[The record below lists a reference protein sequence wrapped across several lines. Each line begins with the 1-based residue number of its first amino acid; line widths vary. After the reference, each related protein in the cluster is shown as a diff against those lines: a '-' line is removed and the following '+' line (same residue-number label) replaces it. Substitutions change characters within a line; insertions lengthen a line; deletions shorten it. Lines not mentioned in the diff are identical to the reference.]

1 MKKIYIVCLLLLF
14 TNAIQAQETDID
26 KIVNWNFKITN
37 KDFKIGDEVE
47 LVFSSSI
54 EKGWSLYS
62 SDFKGDVGAQ
72 PTVFQFSENG
82 SFELSSDIQPIAP
95 LKKIDKNWGT
105 EVSYFTQKAEFK
117 AKVRLVEHSY
127 DIFGVIKGQVCHL
140 KKGIC
145 VPFEK
150 TFQFN

>member
-1 MKKIYIVCLLLLF
+1 MKKIYLLALF
-14 TNAIQAQETDID
+14 LFVSNAILAQDTDID
-26 KIVNWNFKITN
+26 KIVNWNFKLAN
-37 KDFKIGDEVE
+37 HDFKIGDEVE
-47 LVFSSSI
+47 IVFASTI

-62 SDFKGDVGAQ
+62 SDFKGDVGPQ
-72 PTVFQFSENG
+72 PTTFEFSENG
-82 SFELSSDIQPIAP
+82 SFELSSGIQAIAP
-95 LKKIDKNWGT
+95 LKKVDKNWGT

-117 AKVRLVEHSY
+117 AKVRVIQHSY

-140 KKGIC
+140 KKGVC